1 MEQPW
6 VIIVAISPKASD
18 SQSVRSGLA
27 VRPHGLT
34 RSQLL
39 HFKLINGKII

>member
-18 SQSVRSGLA
+18 WQSEASELPVRLDGLKTTKFTEI
-27 VRPHGLT
+27 RGT
-34 RSQLL
+34 GR
-39 HFKLINGKII
+39 